1 MNLKILLIGSGGREH
16 CIAKKLKE
24 NKRVK
29 KIFCAPGNGGTALE
43 DKCENINFLVSDI
56 EGLLNFAKENNI
68 DLTIVGPE
76 DPLINGISDTF
87 TEEGLKIFGPKRF
100 GAMLEGSKCFSK
112 DFMKKYGVKT
122 AKYENFTEYDK
133 ALEYLKEQEFP
144 IVIKA
149 DGLALG
155 KGVYICENLE
165 QGEEALKDIMVNDIF
180 KGAGSSIVIEE
191 FLDGVEASI
200 LSVTDGKTIKPFI
213 SAKDHKQV
221 FDGGKGPNT
230 GGMGVLAPNPYVTE
244 DVLKEFKE
252 TIMNKT
258 LLGIQE
264 EGFDFKG
271 VIFFG
276 IMITKKGTYL
286 LEYNVRFGDP
296 ETQSVLP
303 LMENDF
309 LELLESTLDGSL
321 SDFNIS
327 WKNGYVCNVV
337 LASKGYP
344 GVYEKGYEIT
354 INSNVK
360 DKVIIAGATL
370 KDNVL
375 VTSGGRVLSLLGYGL
390 NRYEAIKNAYD
401 ILDKVNFSGKYCRL
415 DIGK

>member
-1 MNLKILLIGSGGREH
+1 
-16 CIAKKLKE
+16 
-24 NKRVK
+24 
-29 KIFCAPGNGGTALE
+29 
-43 DKCENINFLVSDI
+43 
-56 EGLLNFAKENNI
+56 
-68 DLTIVGPE
+68 
-76 DPLINGISDTF
+76 
-87 TEEGLKIFGPKRF
+87 
-100 GAMLEGSKCFSK
+100 
-112 DFMKKYGVKT
+112 
-122 AKYENFTEYDK
+122 
-133 ALEYLKEQEFP
+133 
-144 IVIKA
+144 
-149 DGLALG
+149 
-155 KGVYICENLE
+155 
-165 QGEEALKDIMVNDIF
+165 
-180 KGAGSSIVIEE
+180 
-191 FLDGVEASI
+191 
-200 LSVTDGKTIKPFI
+200 
-213 SAKDHKQV
+213 
-221 FDGGKGPNT
+221 
-230 GGMGVLAPNPYVTE
+230 
-244 DVLKEFKE
+244 
-252 TIMNKT
+252 MNKT

-321 SDFNIS
+321 SDFNLS

-390 NRYEAIKNAYD
+390 DRYEAIKNAYD